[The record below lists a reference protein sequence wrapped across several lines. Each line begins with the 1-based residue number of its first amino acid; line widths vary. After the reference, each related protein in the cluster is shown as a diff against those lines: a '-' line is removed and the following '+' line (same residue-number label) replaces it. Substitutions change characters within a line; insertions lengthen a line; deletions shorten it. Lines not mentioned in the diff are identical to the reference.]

1 MRMILS
7 SRGKAEE
14 EKKRR
19 DFCFKKKT
27 KTNKK
32 QPQRKGNVQRIRS
45 SRAQTHDTQHFT
57 VGKKEQK
64 KRTATFS
71 SASAALP
78 ATDARFFFLSL
89 SLSLSFVRES
99 LKVSLGACVCI
110 VSQLRVALYKKIE

>member
-1 MRMILS
+1 MILS
-7 SRGKAEE
+7 SREAKQRR
-14 EKKRR
+14 KKKER
-19 DFCFKKKT
+19 FLLQKKT

-45 SRAQTHDTQHFT
+45 SRAQTHDTRHFT

-71 SASAALP
+71 SASPALP

-110 VSQLRVALYKKIE
+110 VSQLRVALYKKIEW